1 MPNRLPSSFHLH
13 LISDATG
20 ETLTTMAKAAAV
32 QYSQVRP
39 IEHVHPLVRT
49 AKQLERVLKEVEHAP
64 GIVLY
69 TIVNKELIEEI
80 EQRCRDLKVPALHVL
95 KPIMNV
101 FESYLGAPQTP
112 VVAGQHI
119 VDADYFRRIDALN
132 FSMAHDDGQLPQDLN
147 AADII
152 ILGISRTSK
161 TPTSIYL
168 AQRGYKTANLPLVP
182 GIDLPPAL
190 TEPHSAFVVGLVAS
204 PERIAEIR
212 RNRVRLM
219 SDRNLD
225 DYVDRT
231 QIANEINYSRR
242 LCARHGWPIID
253 VTRRSIEETAATII
267 RLLARS
273 RGGRRSPSR
282 TGPRMRELVLA
293 STSPFRRRMLQ
304 AAGLSFSAVAPEV
317 DESVLKRELASAR
330 PPAGAS
336 DVAAALA
343 RAKALAVSARMPSAL
358 VIGADQVLALGDE
371 LFDKPGDR
379 PSARDQLQRLRGRQ
393 HQLHTAAALAE
404 GGDIVWSR
412 IEVATLHMRAF
423 SDAYLDDYLAE
434 AGPSMFSTV
443 GGYEIEGRG
452 IQLFERVEGDH
463 FTIIGLPLLPLLAEL
478 RDRGVIAT

>member
-1 MPNRLPSSFHLH
+1 MPNRLPSYFHLH

-49 AKQLERVLKEVEHAP
+49 AKQLERVLNEVEQAP

-69 TIVNKELIEEI
+69 TVVKKELIEEI
-80 EQRCRDLKVPALHVL
+80 ERRCRDLKVPSLHVL
-95 KPIMNV
+95 KPIMSV

-112 VVAGQHI
+112 VVAGQHL

-147 AADII
+147 SADII

-182 GIDLPPAL
+182 GIDLPVAL

-212 RNRVRLM
+212 RNRVRLL

-231 QIANEINYSRR
+231 QIANEITYSRR

-253 VTRRSIEETAATII
+253 VTRRSIEETAASII
-267 RLLARS
+267 RLLHDRQE
-273 RGGRRSPSR
+273 
-282 TGPRMRELVLA
+282 TGQSQPDGAE
-293 STSPFRRRMLQ
+293 
-304 AAGLSFSAVAPEV
+304 
-317 DESVLKRELASAR
+317 DE
-330 PPAGAS
+330 
-336 DVAAALA
+336 
-343 RAKALAVSARMPSAL
+343 
-358 VIGADQVLALGDE
+358 
-371 LFDKPGDR
+371 
-379 PSARDQLQRLRGRQ
+379 
-393 HQLHTAAALAE
+393 
-404 GGDIVWSR
+404 
-412 IEVATLHMRAF
+412 
-423 SDAYLDDYLAE
+423 
-434 AGPSMFSTV
+434 
-443 GGYEIEGRG
+443 
-452 IQLFERVEGDH
+452 
-463 FTIIGLPLLPLLAEL
+463 
-478 RDRGVIAT
+478 